1 MGMIDYLL
9 LFRQVDELA
18 ARTAHV
24 HARSQLRLKR
34 DSDSLHAETE
44 ALRKDLEEL
53 ALYSRAAVSLLID
66 KGLITHAELVQRI
79 EELDG
84 EDGILDG
91 RLS

>member
-1 MGMIDYLL
+1 MAMIDHLL

-24 HARSQLRLKR
+24 HATSQSRLKR
-34 DSDSLHAETE
+34 DSDSLHAEAE
-44 ALRKDLEEL
+44 ALRRDLEEL

-66 KGLITHAELVQRI
+66 KGLLTRDELVQRI

>member
-1 MGMIDYLL
+1 
-9 LFRQVDELA
+9 
-18 ARTAHV
+18 
-24 HARSQLRLKR
+24 
-34 DSDSLHAETE
+34 
-44 ALRKDLEEL
+44 
-53 ALYSRAAVSLLID
+53 VSLLID